1 MAKSG
6 IYAFG
11 VIYKTKVVYVYQD
24 KIGHVEKGKISIWIC
39 LSIFWVAVKEDGYY
53 TEEYINQLESKFK
66 LLVDLKDTAGEDLN
80 KLYDMLN
87 EEFRETF
94 RMLSY
99 LKYEAE

>member
-1 MAKSG
+1 MKRIADL
-6 IYAFG
+6 
-11 VIYKTKVVYVYQD
+11 YKMDKYQ
-24 KIGHVEKGKISIWIC
+24 ILREVLG
-39 LSIFWVAVKEDGYY
+39 VKEDGYY

-66 LLVDLKDTAGEDLN
+66 LLVDLKDTYSKEFDE
-80 KLYDMLN
+80 LYDMLN

>member
-1 MAKSG
+1 MKRIADL
-6 IYAFG
+6 
-11 VIYKTKVVYVYQD
+11 YKMD
-24 KIGHVEKGKISIWIC
+24 KYKI
-39 LSIFWVAVKEDGYY
+39 LREVLGVKEDGYY

-66 LLVDLKDTAGEDLN
+66 LLVDLKDIYSKEFDE
-80 KLYDMLN
+80 LYDMLN

>member
-1 MAKSG
+1 MKRIADL
-6 IYAFG
+6 
-11 VIYKTKVVYVYQD
+11 YKMDKYQ
-24 KIGHVEKGKISIWIC
+24 ILRIVLG
-39 LSIFWVAVKEDGYY
+39 VKEDGYY

-94 RMLSY
+94 SMLSY
-99 LKYEAE
+99 LRYEAE

>member
-1 MAKSG
+1 MKRIADL
-6 IYAFG
+6 
-11 VIYKTKVVYVYQD
+11 YKMDKYQ
-24 KIGHVEKGKISIWIC
+24 ILREVLG
-39 LSIFWVAVKEDGYY
+39 VKEDGYY

-99 LKYEAE
+99 LRYLRYEAEQQ

>member
-1 MAKSG
+1 MKRIADL
-6 IYAFG
+6 
-11 VIYKTKVVYVYQD
+11 YKMD
-24 KIGHVEKGKISIWIC
+24 KEQILREVLG
-39 LSIFWVAVKEDGYY
+39 VKEDGYY

-66 LLVDLKDTAGEDLN
+66 LLVDLKDIYSKEFDE
-80 KLYDMLN
+80 LYDMLN